1 VVNPTLMRVP
11 LFSRRDRKAV
21 ELSLW
26 IGQLNAIAGSEITKI
41 RHGSILGEITSASTS
56 IFSQVS
62 NEKSLRLSPSA
73 VSEYENCPQ
82 QYKYRKIDKLPE
94 PPSLDA
100 ERGTLVHTV
109 LQDLFEIPAA
119 WRTVDSA
126 IELLPSRWSA
136 QLADKPAL
144 LEMVTNEKEWL
155 DRASALVKTY
165 FSLENPT
172 TFEATHREMHLE
184 NDFDTNVYLHGYVD
198 RLDVAPTGEVRI
210 VDYKTGKAPK
220 PGWEEKALFQLR
232 VYALLYWKNNGVL
245 PRLLQLIYLGDGKLV
260 KSNPTM
266 AQLEATEK
274 VLRRVAK
281 DIFISIEK
289 EYWPPKTSRL
299 CDWCYFKTICPAHNN

>member
-1 VVNPTLMRVP
+1 MN
-11 LFSRRDRKAV
+11 S
-21 ELSLW
+21 
-26 IGQLNAIAGSEITKI
+26 IASSEIPKI
-41 RHGSILGEITSASTS
+41 RHGSILGEFITLGAS

-62 NEKSLRLSPSA
+62 NPEHLRLSPSA

-82 QYKYRKIDKLPE
+82 LYRYRKIDKLPE

-100 ERGTLVHTV
+100 ERGTLVHTI
-109 LQDLFEIPAA
+109 LQDLFEIPAQD
-119 WRTVDSA
+119 RTPQAA
-126 IELLPSRWSA
+126 IDLLPSRWSA

-155 DRASALVKTY
+155 DRASALINTY

-172 TFEATHREMHLE
+172 SFEATHREMHLE

-210 VDYKTGKAPK
+210 IDYKTGKAPK

-232 VYALLYWKNNGVL
+232 VYALLYWKNTGVL
-245 PRLLQLIYLGDGKLV
+245 PRLLQLIYLGDGKIV

-266 AQLEATEK
+266 KDIESAEK

-281 DIFISIEK
+281 DIFVSIEK
-289 EYWPPKTSRL
+289 DYWPPKPSRL
-299 CDWCYFKTICPAHNN
+299 CDWCFFKSICPAHND

>member
-1 VVNPTLMRVP
+1 MCYPAFVGVP
-11 LFSRRDRKAV
+11 FLARRDRKAV
-21 ELSLW
+21 QLSLW
-26 IGQLNAIAGSEITKI
+26 VGQLNTITGSEITTI
-41 RHGSILGEITSASTS
+41 RHGSILGEFIVTSTS

-62 NEKSLRLSPSA
+62 NEHSLRLSPSA

-109 LQDLFEIPAA
+109 LQDLFEIPALG
-119 WRTVDSA
+119 RSVESA
-126 IELLPSRWSA
+126 IDLLPSRWKA
-136 QLADKPAL
+136 QLEGKPEL
-144 LEMVTNEKEWL
+144 VDMVTNEKEWL
-155 DRASALVKTY
+155 DRASGLIQTY
-165 FSLENPT
+165 FTLENPT

-198 RLDVAPTGEVRI
+198 RLDIAPTGEVRI

-245 PRLLQLIYLGDGKLV
+245 PRLLQLVYLGNAQV
-260 KSNPTM
+260 IKSTPSL
-266 AQLEATEK
+266 AELEATEK
-274 VLRRVAK
+274 VLRRVAQ
-281 DIFISIEK
+281 DIFTSIEK
-289 EYWPPKTSRL
+289 DYWPAKPSRL
-299 CDWCYFKTICPAHNN
+299 CDWCFFKNICPAFKG